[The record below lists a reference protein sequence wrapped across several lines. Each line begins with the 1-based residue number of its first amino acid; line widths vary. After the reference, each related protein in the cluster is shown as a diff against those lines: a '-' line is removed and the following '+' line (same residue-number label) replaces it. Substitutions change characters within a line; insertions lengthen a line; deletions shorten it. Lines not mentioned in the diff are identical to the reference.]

1 MRAGA
6 AELVALGLPLAVDAA
21 APPPEPPFAAPYTGM
36 VPLVLRAA
44 RECVLCP
51 SICLVAASG
60 LVQTVFALF
69 GRRDAPWRCA
79 PWCRARCLP
88 G

>member
-1 MRAGA
+1 MGAGA

-44 RECVLCP
+44 RECVLCL
-51 SICLVAASG
+51 SNNK
-60 LVQTVFALF
+60 
-69 GRRDAPWRCA
+69 
-79 PWCRARCLP
+79 
-88 G
+88 